1 MNQPPAVSAGMT
13 ESRPMPLPALERGP
27 LVLMLIA
34 ATILARLVIAAV
46 VPLVPDEAYYALWS
60 TRLDAGYLD
69 HPPMIAWFIRGG
81 TLIAGDTPFGVRLL
95 SVLAAIPASL
105 FIWRAAA
112 LLIVDRRAGP
122 LAALLFNLTLLGF
135 FGLAVATPD
144 APLILFASALLYCA
158 ARLVDHDRPALWLAA
173 GAATGLALLS
183 KYSAAFLA
191 AGFGLAVL
199 ALPQWRR
206 RLLGPWPYAAL
217 GVAIFV
223 FSPNLLW
230 NAAHGWETV
239 LKQGGRT
246 TENWEFQPQFL
257 AEFFGAQLGL
267 LTPLVFLF
275 AIIGLLPRAK
285 IAWLTPMG
293 RRLLAVLILVPSAY
307 FMFHALRSRVE
318 GNWTGFLY
326 PALALTAAAAL
337 TAIPAEGPGF
347 MARLRRATVPV
358 ALGFVTFAAVYAT
371 LVPVTALGTRD
382 PILRL
387 TRGWSGLAADID
399 GIRRTEGAGYVL
411 TIDYQLNAE
420 LARLLPDVPV
430 LQLNEPERY
439 AFLDRPPERLEGT
452 GLVVTRDPMDE
463 ALTALF
469 GKATL
474 LGTVPRRFRGVEIA
488 TYYAYKIERPS
499 GEPLPLIRD

>member
-1 MNQPPAVSAGMT
+1 MSAGTT
-13 ESRPMPLPALERGP
+13 ESPAASAVPMSMPSFERMP
-27 LVLMLIA
+27 LVLVLIA
-34 ATILARLVIAAV
+34 ATILARLVIAAL

-60 TRLDAGYLD
+60 TRLAAGYLD
-69 HPPMIAWFIRGG
+69 HPPAIAWFIRGG
-81 TLIAGDTPFGVRLL
+81 TLLVGDTPFGVRLL
-95 SVLAAIPASL
+95 PVLAAIPASL

-112 LLIVDRRAGP
+112 LLISDRRAGP

-144 APLILFASALLYCA
+144 APLILFASALLYIA
-158 ARLVDHDRPALWLAA
+158 ARLVDHESPALWLAA
-173 GAATGLALLS
+173 GAVTGLALLS

-206 RLLGPWPYAAL
+206 RLLSPWPYAAL
-217 GVAIFV
+217 GVAILV
-223 FSPNLLW
+223 FLPNLIW

-246 TENWEFQPQFL
+246 TENWQFQPQFL
-257 AEFFGAQLGL
+257 AEFFGAQIGL
-267 LTPLVFLF
+267 ATPLIFLF
-275 AIIGLLPRAK
+275 AVVGLLPRART
-285 IAWLTPMG
+285 AWRPMG
-293 RRLLAVLILVPSAY
+293 QRLLVVLILVPTAY
-307 FMFHALRSRVE
+307 FLFHALRSRVE

-326 PALALTAAAAL
+326 PALAVTAAAAL
-337 TAIPAEGPGF
+337 TAIPAEGPGLL
-347 MARLRRATVPV
+347 ARLRRATVPV
-358 ALGFVTFAAVYAT
+358 ALGFVAFAAVYAT

-399 GIRRTEGAGYVL
+399 GIRRAEGAGYVL

-420 LARLLPDVPV
+420 LARLLPGLPV
-430 LQLNEPERY
+430 VQLNEPERY
-439 AFLDRPPERLEGT
+439 AFLERPVERLEGR

-469 GKATL
+469 GKARL
-474 LGTVPRRFRGVEIA
+474 FGTVPRRFRGVEIA
-488 TYYAYKIERPS
+488 TYYVYEIDRPA